1 MSNNQK
7 KLTDKQEQ
15 QKLTQ
20 NLKTQYQNLSNFEA
34 QLSRRQ
40 SVISKTNNVADV
52 LQNIMNKQK

>member
-15 QKLTQ
+15 QKLAQ
-20 NLKTQYQNLSNFEA
+20 NLKTQYQNLPNFEA

-52 LQNIMNKQK
+52 LQNIMNK

>member
-20 NLKTQYQNLSNFEA
+20 NLKTQYQHLSNFEA

-40 SVISKTNNVADV
+40 SVMSKTNNVADV